1 MRQWDEGA
9 IESMHEGM
17 HEGMHEVMNVG
28 IHEVMNEGMHEAMS
42 EGMNEGMLRTME
54 MPSDDLG
61 KIHGSTC
68 ADAQPSINAIS
79 LRSAE
84 ARVEVSAKTE
94 PKEQPKEQHLPR
106 IAVFA
111 SGSGSNFQAIVDA
124 AACGQRLKADIALLV
139 CDKPQARVIERAK
152 QAGVQTAIFEPKKY
166 ASREEYEQDVLRLLH
181 KQRVDLVVLAGY
193 MRLVTPVLL
202 RAYEGRM
209 VNIHPSLLPA
219 FPGMHAVR
227 QALDYGVKVTGVT
240 VHLVDEGM
248 DTGPILAQQVV
259 AILPNDTEDT
269 LSARIQQA
277 EHELYPQVVQNLLS
291 AELLATS

>member
-1 MRQWDEGA
+1 MRQSEWNEDVP
-9 IESMHEGM
+9 ESMPENMHEGKQ
-17 HEGMHEVMNVG
+17 EGLYGGKHDG
-28 IHEVMNEGMHEAMS
+28 KQEGLH
-42 EGMNEGMLRTME
+42 GGKRTME
-54 MPSDDLG
+54 MPTNDPS
-61 KIHGSTC
+61 KMYGSGTS
-68 ADAQPSINAIS
+68 ADASPCLNANS
-79 LRSAE
+79 LSNVE
-84 ARVEVSAKTE
+84 ARVEVSAKSE

-106 IAVFA
+106 IVVFA
-111 SGSGSNFQAIVDA
+111 SGSGSNFQALVDA

-139 CDKPQARVIERAK
+139 CDKPNARVIERAK

-166 ASREEYEQDVLRLLH
+166 TSREDYEQDVLRLLH
-181 KQRVDLVVLAGY
+181 KQRIDWVVLAGY

-291 AELLATS
+291 AELLAIS

>member
-1 MRQWDEGA
+1 M
-9 IESMHEGM
+9 
-17 HEGMHEVMNVG
+17 
-28 IHEVMNEGMHEAMS
+28 
-42 EGMNEGMLRTME
+42 
-54 MPSDDLG
+54 
-61 KIHGSTC
+61 
-68 ADAQPSINAIS
+68 
-79 LRSAE
+79 
-84 ARVEVSAKTE
+84 
-94 PKEQPKEQHLPR
+94 
-106 IAVFA
+106 AVFA
-111 SGSGSNFQAIVDA
+111 SGSGSNFQALVDA

-139 CDKPQARVIERAK
+139 CDKPNARVIERAK
-152 QAGVQTAIFEPKKY
+152 QAGVQAAIFEPKKY
-166 ASREEYEQDVLRLLH
+166 TSREDYEQDVLRLLH
-181 KQRVDLVVLAGY
+181 KQRIDWVVLAGY

-259 AILPNDTEDT
+259 AILTNDTEDT

>member
-1 MRQWDEGA
+1 M
-9 IESMHEGM
+9 
-17 HEGMHEVMNVG
+17 
-28 IHEVMNEGMHEAMS
+28 
-42 EGMNEGMLRTME
+42 
-54 MPSDDLG
+54 
-61 KIHGSTC
+61 
-68 ADAQPSINAIS
+68 
-79 LRSAE
+79 
-84 ARVEVSAKTE
+84 
-94 PKEQPKEQHLPR
+94 
-106 IAVFA
+106 AVFA
-111 SGSGSNFQAIVDA
+111 SGSGSNFQALVDA

-166 ASREEYEQDVLRLLH
+166 ASHEEYEQDVLRLLH
-181 KQRVDLVVLAGY
+181 KQRIDLVVLAGY

>member
-1 MRQWDEGA
+1 MRQSEWNEDVL
-9 IESMHEGM
+9 ESMHKSMYEGKPEGM
-17 HEGMHEVMNVG
+17 HEGMHETMNKG
-28 IHEVMNEGMHEAMS
+28 TNKGMCD
-42 EGMNEGMLRTME
+42 GMLRTKE

-68 ADAQPSINAIS
+68 ADAQPSINANS
-79 LRSAE
+79 LRSVV

-94 PKEQPKEQHLPR
+94 PKEQHLPR

-111 SGSGSNFQAIVDA
+111 SGSGSNFQALVDA
-124 AACGQRLKADIALLV
+124 AAYGQCLKADIALLV
-139 CDKPQARVIERAK
+139 CDKSQARVIERAK

-166 ASREEYEQDVLRLLH
+166 TSREDYEQDVLRLLH
-181 KQRVDLVVLAGY
+181 KQRIDWVVLAGY

-277 EHELYPQVVQNLLS
+277 EHELYPQVVQRLLS
-291 AELLATS
+291 KELLATS

>member
-1 MRQWDEGA
+1 MRQPEWNEDVP
-9 IESMHEGM
+9 ESMREDMHDLHEDKHEGL
-17 HEGMHEVMNVG
+17 HGGMR
-28 IHEVMNEGMHEAMS
+28 A
-42 EGMNEGMLRTME
+42 ME
-54 MPSDDLG
+54 MPTNDPS
-61 KIHGSTC
+61 KMFGSGTS
-68 ADAQPSINAIS
+68 ADARPSINVNSIG
-79 LRSAE
+79 SAE
-84 ARVEVSAKTE
+84 ARVEVSAKSE
-94 PKEQPKEQHLPR
+94 SNEQPKEQHLPR

-111 SGSGSNFQAIVDA
+111 SGSGSNFQALVDA

-139 CDKPQARVIERAK
+139 CDKPNARVIERAK

-166 ASREEYEQDVLRLLH
+166 TSREDYEQDVLRLLH
-181 KQRVDLVVLAGY
+181 KQRIDWVVLAGY

-259 AILPNDTEDT
+259 AILTNDTEDT

-291 AELLATS
+291 AELLVTS